1 MQIRKLLYDSEVK
14 RIGMRFLEIFLLAG
28 LSALVNS
35 MELEQALQLALPVGF
50 VAALLKVLRDS
61 TNKEK

>member
-1 MQIRKLLYDSEVK
+1 MKIRKFLYDSEVK
-14 RIGMRFLEIFLLAG
+14 RVLMRFVEIFLLAG

-35 MELEQALQLALPVGF
+35 MEVEQALQLALPVGF